1 MSQVVLRVGKKGA
14 IYLPKRVME
23 ELGIEPGD
31 VLVMRVT
38 EGSKVVLEFVPDP
51 LTLAI
56 KNKKWARTSVEDFE
70 RESEKEQEELYG

>member
-1 MSQVVLRVGKKGA
+1 MGQVVLRVGKKGA

-56 KNKKWARTSVEDFE
+56 KSKKWARTSVEDFE

>member
-1 MSQVVLRVGKKGA
+1 MSQITLKVGKKGA

-31 VLVMRVT
+31 VLVMKVT
-38 EGSKVVLEFVPDP
+38 EGNKVVLELVPDP

-56 KNKKWARTSVEDFE
+56 KSKKWARTTVEEFE
-70 RESEKEQEELYG
+70 RDSEKEQEELYG

>member
-38 EGSKVVLEFVPDP
+38 KGNKLVLEFVPDP

-56 KNKKWARTSVEDFE
+56 KSRKWARTSVEDFE
-70 RESEKEQEELYG
+70 EESEKEQEELYR